1 EELIGPD
8 TVNTIPPNTLESF
21 RSHGKVRGATV
32 LENLAEADEQL
43 RSLQTLGINL
53 DDISEKLQLDGIAA
67 FAAAYDKVVAALE
80 KKSHAI
86 VAGRPDPQALEHL

>member
-1 EELIGPD
+1 M
-8 TVNTIPPNTLESF
+8 
-21 RSHGKVRGATV
+21 
-32 LENLAEADEQL
+32 LENTVEADEQL

-86 VAGRPDPQALEHL
+86 VAGGPDPQVLEHL